1 MLNLSAIILAA
12 GSGSRIGTPKLKL
25 KIDEEYFINV
35 IIRKLSFAGVKNISA
50 VIREDY
56 KEWCLGNVPEALFI
70 LNEEPE
76 KGMFHSVKLGIIN
89 SEKSDGV
96 IIFPVDYPFVETST
110 IEKLISSFEENPK
123 CIIKP
128 YFESRSG
135 HPLIIPS
142 QLFAFILKNSSNE
155 NLNFVIRQ
163 SKLPIQNVNVDDKGI
178 LKNIN
183 HKEDLES

>member
-25 KIDEEYFINV
+25 KIDDEYFINV
-35 IIRKLSFAGVKNISA
+35 IIRKLKSVGVKNISA

-56 KEWCLGNVPEALFI
+56 KEWCLRNAPGALFI

-76 KGMFHSVKLGIIN
+76 KGMFHSVKLGLIN

-110 IEKLISSFEENPK
+110 IEKLIRSFEENPN

-128 YFESRSG
+128 YFESKSG
-135 HPLIIPS
+135 HPLIIPECYFQS
-142 QLFAFILKNSSNE
+142 IVLNNLQNLKDVISSISPVQIKVSVEDKAVLKN
-155 NLNFVIRQ
+155 
-163 SKLPIQNVNVDDKGI
+163 VNYWS
-178 LKNIN
+178 
-183 HKEDLES
+183 DL

>member
-1 MLNLSAIILAA
+1 MKNISAIILAA

-25 KIDEEYFINV
+25 KIDEEYFINI
-35 IIRKLSFAGVKNISA
+35 IIRKLSSAGVKNISA

-56 KEWCLGNVPEALFI
+56 KEWCLGNVHGALFI

-110 IEKLISSFEENPK
+110 IEKLISSFEENPN

-128 YFESRSG
+128 YFESKSG

-155 NLNFVIRQ
+155 NLKSIILNSGLSII
-163 SKLPIQNVNVDDKGI
+163 PVDVEDEGI

-183 HKEDLES
+183 NKEDLES

>member
-1 MLNLSAIILAA
+1 MLNLSALILAA

-35 IIRKLSFAGVKNISA
+35 IIRKLSSAGVKNISA

-70 LNEEPE
+70 LNEDPE

-110 IEKLISSFEENPK
+110 IEKLINSFEENPT

-128 YFESRSG
+128 YFESKSG
-135 HPLIIPS
+135 HPLIIPEFFFQTIIDS
-142 QLFAFILKNSSNE
+142 NMQNLKDVLTS
-155 NLNFVIRQ
+155 LNTTHI
-163 SKLPIQNVNVDDKGI
+163 KVNVDDKAV
-178 LKNIN
+178 LKNVN
-183 HKEDLES
+183 YRSDL

>member
-1 MLNLSAIILAA
+1 MLKVSAIILAA

-25 KIDEEYFINV
+25 KIDDEYFINV
-35 IIRKLSFAGVKNISA
+35 IIRKLSSAGVKNISA

-56 KEWCLGNVPEALFI
+56 KEWCLGNVHGALFI
-70 LNEEPE
+70 LNEDPE

-110 IEKLISSFEENPK
+110 IEKLINSFEENPN

-128 YFESRSG
+128 CYENKSG
-135 HPLIIPS
+135 HPLIIPECYFQPIINS
-142 QLFAFILKNSSNE
+142 NLLNLKDVLLS
-155 NLNFVIRQ
+155 LNPTQIKVD
-163 SKLPIQNVNVDDKGI
+163 VDDKAV
-178 LKNIN
+178 LKNVN
-183 HKEDLES
+183 YSTDM

>member
-1 MLNLSAIILAA
+1 MLKLSAIILAA

-35 IIRKLSFAGVKNISA
+35 IIRKLISAGVKNISA

-56 KEWCLGNVPEALFI
+56 KEWCLGNVHGALFI

-76 KGMFHSVKLGIIN
+76 KGMFHSVKLGILN
-89 SEKSDGV
+89 SKKSDGI
-96 IIFPVDYPFVETST
+96 IIFPVDYPFVETTT
-110 IEKLISSFEENPK
+110 IVKLINSFEENSG

-128 YFESRSG
+128 CYENKSG
-135 HPLIIPS
+135 HPIIVPNK
-142 QLFAFILKNSSNE
+142 LFEFIENNNSNE
-155 NLNFVIRQ
+155 NLNYVIHK